1 MRAAEAGA
9 PVLLNSN
16 EAIMDTLFIP
26 LIIPLALAAGVL
38 LAVQAGANA
47 QLSRAIGSPFAATT
61 LQLSVGAILLLLI
74 TLLSGTILALSR
86 LPHAQWWHVV
96 GGTAS
101 AFYVISGILL
111 LPRIGAVVSVGLFIA
126 GQVLASTALDVF
138 GLLGVAST
146 GLSPGVSGGAMLVM
160 AGATLIV
167 LGQNSASSEVGAAQ
181 YRWIALA
188 LLAGAVLPVQ
198 GAVNA
203 LLKHDLGGATF
214 AVGAVSFVVAA
225 ITMAVT
231 QIGVAAV
238 PGAAKPSIDGL
249 SSMPWWGWLGG
260 FAGATYVTT
269 VFTAI
274 PVIGA
279 ATTVGLTVAGQQVAS
294 VFVDRYGWFR
304 LPQRPV
310 STMRL
315 IGVALLLAS
324 VGVIRLI

>member
-1 MRAAEAGA
+1 MRA
-9 PVLLNSN
+9 
-16 EAIMDTLFIP
+16 IMEPLF
-26 LIIPLALAAGVL
+26 IPLALAAGAL

-47 QLSRAIGSPFAATT
+47 QLSKTIGSPFAATT
-61 LQLSVGAILLLLI
+61 LQLSVGALLLLLL
-74 TLLSGTILALSR
+74 TLLSGTILALSL
-86 LPHAQWWHVV
+86 LPDARWWHVV

-111 LPRIGAVVSVGLFIA
+111 FPRIGAVVSVGLFIA
-126 GQVLASTALDVF
+126 GQVLASAALDVF
-138 GLLGVAST
+138 GLLGVPAT
-146 GLSPGVSGGAMLVM
+146 GLSPGVTGGAMLVM

-167 LGQNSASSEVGAAQ
+167 RGQKSAPSEVGPGQ
-181 YRWIALA
+181 YGWIALA

-214 AVGAVSFVVAA
+214 AVGAVSFIVAA

-238 PGAAKPSIDGL
+238 PGAAKPSLDRL
-249 SSMPWWGWLGG
+249 PSMPWWGWLGG

-294 VFVDRYGWFR
+294 IFVDKYGWFR

-310 STMRL
+310 STTRL
-315 IGVALLLAS
+315 IGVALLLAG
-324 VGVIRLI
+324 VGVIKLI